1 MSSAMTLQATAKAA
15 NDLPDGA
22 RVADYWALL
31 KPRVMSLVVFTA
43 LTGLVAAPGSMDLVP
58 AVVTILCIAVGAGAS
73 GALNMWYDADI
84 DAVMT
89 RTQRRPIPAG
99 AVAADEALGFGVF
112 LSAAS
117 VLTLGLLVSW
127 SAAAFLA
134 FTILFYVVVYTM
146 WLKRRTPQNIVIGGA
161 AGAFPPAIA
170 WMAAGGPVGWE
181 AFVLFAIIF
190 VWTPPHFW
198 ALGLFRSGDYA
209 RAGVPM
215 LPVVKGAAET
225 KRQIL
230 AYAIPLAPLGVLP
243 VVLGFG
249 GIAYGLVSAVLG
261 GVFVVLAVRLR
272 QTADGG
278 FHEDR
283 EAKRLFGF
291 SILYLFALYAV
302 LLVEKRHA
310 RGRTADRRALVN
322 GAERDEAGVVLTPE
336 QQRRPPQPIRRARPR
351 ALRLRRPFLRRHG
364 PQARREPAAWER
376 RMSFAAGLAPR
387 SGLRRARPRHG
398 RRCLRG
404 GAAL

>member
-1 MSSAMTLQATAKAA
+1 MTLQAAVDELET

-22 RVADYWALL
+22 LVSDYWALL

-58 AVVTILCIAVGAGAS
+58 ALVTILCIAIGAGAS

-89 RTQRRPIPAG
+89 RTLKRPIPAG
-99 AVAADEALGFGVF
+99 AVTPREALGFGSF

-127 SAAAFLA
+127 PAAAFLA

-170 WMAAGGPVGWE
+170 WIAAGGPIGWE

-190 VWTPPHFW
+190 IWTPPHFW
-198 ALGLFRSGDYA
+198 TLGLYRSGDYA

-215 LPVVKGAAET
+215 LPVIRGPRET

-230 AYAIPLAPLGVLP
+230 AYSILLVPLGVLP
-243 VVLGFG
+243 AVLGFG
-249 GIAYGLVSAVLG
+249 GPTYAVVSAVLG
-261 GVFVVLAVRLR
+261 AIFLAFAFRLW
-272 QTADGG
+272 QTADDDGAD
-278 FHEDR
+278 EDR

-291 SILYLFALYAV
+291 SILYLFVLYAV
-302 LLVEKRHA
+302 LLVEH
-310 RGRTADRRALVN
+310 GMPEVGLLL
-322 GAERDEAGVVLTPE
+322 GLT
-336 QQRRPPQPIRRARPR
+336 
-351 ALRLRRPFLRRHG
+351 G
-364 PQARREPAAWER
+364 
-376 RMSFAAGLAPR
+376 
-387 SGLRRARPRHG
+387 
-398 RRCLRG
+398 
-404 GAAL
+404 

>member
-1 MSSAMTLQATAKAA
+1 MPSAMTLQTTADVA

-58 AVVTILCIAVGAGAS
+58 AVVTILCIAIGAGAS

-89 RTQRRPIPAG
+89 RTLRRPIPAG
-99 AVAADEALGFGVF
+99 AVTPDEALGFGVF

-127 SAAAFLA
+127 PAAGFLA

-170 WMAAGGPVGWE
+170 WIAAGGPIGWE
-181 AFVLFAIIF
+181 AFTLFAIIF

-215 LPVVKGAAET
+215 LPVVRGAAET

-230 AYAIPLAPLGVLP
+230 AYAVPLAPLGVAP
-243 VVLGFG
+243 SMLGFG
-249 GIAYGLVSAVLG
+249 GLAYGVVSTVLG
-261 GVFVVLAVRLR
+261 ATFVLFAVRLR

-278 FHEDR
+278 VAEDR

-291 SILYLFALYAV
+291 SILYLFVLYAV
-302 LLVEKRHA
+302 LLVEN
-310 RGRTADRRALVN
+310 GMPEVGLLV
-322 GAERDEAGVVLTPE
+322 G
-336 QQRRPPQPIRRARPR
+336 
-351 ALRLRRPFLRRHG
+351 
-364 PQARREPAAWER
+364 
-376 RMSFAAGLAPR
+376 GL
-387 SGLRRARPRHG
+387 S
-398 RRCLRG
+398 
-404 GAAL
+404 